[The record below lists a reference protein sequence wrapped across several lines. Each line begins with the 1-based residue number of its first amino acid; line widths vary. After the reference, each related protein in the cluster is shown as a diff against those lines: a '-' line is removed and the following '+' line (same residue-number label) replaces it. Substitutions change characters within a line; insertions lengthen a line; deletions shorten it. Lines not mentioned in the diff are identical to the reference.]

1 MEANCASIWSEES
14 ETIAHLQSM
23 FWSGSNAD
31 ACLSSPNSS
40 ASSCVEPSTSPTAL
54 FLPLAENQRCDKE
67 QCQNTGAVR
76 CFGHKSQVLAP
87 ITNEVTANKRVC
99 LMDEN
104 RKSTDAKRPC
114 TVPPWVS
121 RKNSIAP
128 ADEINTTEP
137 VNKSCSWCCSS
148 EDDSAGACEE
158 PIVLKQST
166 SSRGPSRSSK
176 DSQSL
181 YAKRRRERINEKL
194 RTLQQLIPNGTKV
207 DMSTMLE
214 EAVQYVKFLQLQIK
228 LLSSEE
234 TWMYAPLAYTHLGP
248 NVAVNQP

>member
-1 MEANCASIWSEES
+1 LPQSLGVLECSRTEGSVSRMEANCASIWSEES

-40 ASSCVEPSTSPTAL
+40 ASSCVEPSTSLTAL

-76 CFGHKSQVLAP
+76 CFDHKSQVLAP

-121 RKNSIAP
+121 EAN
-128 ADEINTTEP
+128 
-137 VNKSCSWCCSS
+137 
-148 EDDSAGACEE
+148 
-158 PIVLKQST
+158 
-166 SSRGPSRSSK
+166 
-176 DSQSL
+176 
-181 YAKRRRERINEKL
+181 
-194 RTLQQLIPNGTKV
+194 
-207 DMSTMLE
+207 MLE
-214 EAVQYVKFLQLQIK
+214 FLFHTSTFITSCVVEKEKAVLTLFLGSIFVGIEEKFHC
-228 LLSSEE
+228 SC
-234 TWMYAPLAYTHLGP
+234 
-248 NVAVNQP
+248 

>member
-1 MEANCASIWSEES
+1 MPQSLGVLECSRTEGSVSRMEANCASIWSEES

-40 ASSCVEPSTSPTAL
+40 ASSCVEPSTSLTAL

-76 CFGHKSQVLAP
+76 CFDHKSQVLAP

-121 RKNSIAP
+121 EAN
-128 ADEINTTEP
+128 
-137 VNKSCSWCCSS
+137 
-148 EDDSAGACEE
+148 
-158 PIVLKQST
+158 
-166 SSRGPSRSSK
+166 
-176 DSQSL
+176 
-181 YAKRRRERINEKL
+181 
-194 RTLQQLIPNGTKV
+194 
-207 DMSTMLE
+207 MLE
-214 EAVQYVKFLQLQIK
+214 FRFHTSTFITSCVVEKGKGCSDILVPFL
-228 LLSSEE
+228 
-234 TWMYAPLAYTHLGP
+234 
-248 NVAVNQP
+248 